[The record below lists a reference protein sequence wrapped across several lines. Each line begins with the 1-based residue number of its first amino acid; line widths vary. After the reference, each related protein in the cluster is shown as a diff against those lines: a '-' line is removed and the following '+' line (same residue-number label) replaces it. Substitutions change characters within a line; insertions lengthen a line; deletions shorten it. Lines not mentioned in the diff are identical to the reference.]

1 MRSDIVALMIILFF
15 WLSACTSAEETPIRF
30 QSPMPSATIAVSLP
44 TQTEEAPIRNLT
56 PTGTIA
62 PTMTSLPAIEEV
74 SILPGHHAY
83 SFRSSSGEEIRFLLF
98 LPDEY
103 DLAVPWPLIVYFH
116 GAGERGFNIARLV
129 DLSLPELSGTTEDFP
144 FVVVS
149 PQLPSGLWPKYID
162 PVDELLDQ
170 LADRIALDEKHLY
183 LTGFSIGS
191 HGTWRYAL
199 RHPDRFAAI
208 APIAAGPSSS
218 GSEQVPEDICTLK
231 DLPIWTFHSEA
242 DTTTSFE
249 LTEVVVEAL
258 EDCGAD
264 VRFTRYTDLG
274 HGETAFDAYGN
285 PDLFDWFLE
294 HTNH

>member
-1 MRSDIVALMIILFF
+1 MRSAIVALITILFF
-15 WLSACTSAEETPIRF
+15 LLSACTSTGETQLHP
-30 QSPMPSATIAVSLP
+30 QSLMPSATIAAKPSL
-44 TQTEEAPIRNLT
+44 QTEEPPMRALT
-56 PTGTIA
+56 PTASVA
-62 PTMTSLPAIEEV
+62 PTRTSLPAIEEV

-83 SFRSSSGEEIRFLLF
+83 SFRSSSGGEIRFLLF

-103 DLAVPWPLIVYFH
+103 DPAVPWPLIVYFH

-129 DLSLPELSGTTEDFP
+129 DLSLPELSGMTEDFP

-162 PVDELLDQ
+162 PVDELLYQ

-191 HGTWRYAL
+191 YGTWRYAL

-218 GSEQVPEDICTLK
+218 GSEPVPKDICTLK

-285 PDLFDWFLE
+285 PELFDWFLE